1 MFVSNFDFFKST
13 WFSAILA
20 LDLRRVRLRR
30 DGCFCCFKHSSSSD
44 DHRDVKTEDDVDS
57 PKSVNIHPGKPM
69 AHLATVDVEI
79 SESIKDYPTLFFGWL
94 ARVLV
99 RPLAKSFVLLLA
111 SGLLSLGVW
120 SAVNL
125 DTEFKAEWLVDM
137 ESSFGR

>member
-1 MFVSNFDFFKST
+1 
-13 WFSAILA
+13 
-20 LDLRRVRLRR
+20 
-30 DGCFCCFKHSSSSD
+30 
-44 DHRDVKTEDDVDS
+44 
-57 PKSVNIHPGKPM
+57 M

-79 SESIKDYPTLFFGWL
+79 SEGIKDYPTLLFASL

-137 ESSFGR
+137 ESSFGRYM

>member
-1 MFVSNFDFFKST
+1 M
-13 WFSAILA
+13 
-20 LDLRRVRLRR
+20 
-30 DGCFCCFKHSSSSD
+30 DG
-44 DHRDVKTEDDVDS
+44 DVTP
-57 PKSVNIHPGKPM
+57 PKSVNTHLGKSM
-69 AHLATVDVEI
+69 ATVEGDVEI
-79 SESIKDYPTLFFGWL
+79 SESIKDYPTLLFAWL

-137 ESSFGR
+137 ESSFGRYM